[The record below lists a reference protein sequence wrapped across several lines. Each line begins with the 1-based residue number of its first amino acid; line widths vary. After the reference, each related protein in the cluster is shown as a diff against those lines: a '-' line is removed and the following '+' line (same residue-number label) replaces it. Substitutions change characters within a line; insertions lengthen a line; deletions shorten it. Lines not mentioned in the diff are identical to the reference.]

1 MVLFFFNGLAARCF
15 LKGYSGDPSIFLF
28 GLVPFV
34 PFLWF
39 SSVSVFASSSSV
51 SDTSIL
57 SEFLSVY
64 GLNLLPSLFSLFS
77 TTIRRSYLIIAWR
90 PSCLC
95 FIMIGLSCFLT
106 SITSGG

>member
-1 MVLFFFNGLAARCF
+1 MVLFFFNGLAVRCF

-28 GLVPFV
+28 DLSPFV

-39 SSVSVFASSSSV
+39 SSMSVFASSSSF

-64 GLNLLPSLFSLFS
+64 SLDLLPSLFSLFS
-77 TTIRRSYLIIAWR
+77 TTRRSYLIIAWR